1 MRRLWGS
8 HDDEPPDQ
16 RRPPTPSRRCRNGR
30 RDRVFALPDYVEVE
44 PQGPDHAPR
53 FTSEV
58 RIDGCAPARGEGASK
73 RAAEQAAATALL
85 EREGVAGAELHE

>member
-1 MRRLWGS
+1 MRRLWAS
-8 HDDEPPDQ
+8 QDDQAQTSAGPDAKSALQ
-16 RRPPTPSRRCRNGR
+16 EWAQGKGL
-30 RDRVFALPDYVEVE
+30 ALPEYVEVSRK
-44 PQGPDHAPR
+44 GPDHAPR

-73 RAAEQAAATALL
+73 RAAEQAAARALL